1 MIRKQKEYKIG
12 TLLKRNRRVLDYD
25 AWLNKKAD
33 GWEHGIIH
41 GIHKAISQNGIRYEI
56 KWYSGENQLISAKVL
71 KGVLKSGAF
80 KILWEG

>member
-25 AWLNKKAD
+25 AWLDKKDD

-41 GIHKAISQNGIRYEI
+41 EIHKAISQNGIRYEI
-56 KWYSGENQLISAKVL
+56 KWYMGESQLISAKVL

-80 KILWEG
+80 EILSES

>member
-25 AWLNKKAD
+25 AWLDKKDD

-41 GIHKAISQNGIRYEI
+41 EIHKAISQNGIRYEI
-56 KWYSGENQLISAKVL
+56 KWCMGENQFISAKVL

-80 KILWEG
+80 EILSES